1 MSSFPSFESM
11 HASVGVDNWGLH
23 GSPTKPSHC
32 FLVFENLNECV
43 GPNIISQ
50 RNYPCDRHIKA
61 YFGDVDLVT
70 TGKVPFQKQL
80 LQCMLSQA
88 LWMKGQIEIL
98 RSINSFGSLIWQLN
112 ENWPTGGWGAVE
124 YGSYQDEVGQVVG
137 GRWKPLM
144 HLLERFLFRDVF
156 ASCGID
162 TDVAD
167 GSRCFVRNDGV
178 CSVSVMVAIE
188 EWNFNGTSR
197 PLFSSEFNL
206 GPNGD
211 TGESIILSAELS
223 SISNGWLTKC

>member
-61 YFGDVDLVT
+61 YFGDVDLIT
-70 TGKVPFQKQL
+70 TGKLPFQKQL

-144 HLLERFLFRDVF
+144 HLLERFLF
-156 ASCGID
+156 AILQCKQ
-162 TDVAD
+162 AL
-167 GSRCFVRNDGV
+167 
-178 CSVSVMVAIE
+178 CSVTIGRLKMFDVYCQV
-188 EWNFNGTSR
+188 N
-197 PLFSSEFNL
+197 PLKHSPFYRFL
-206 GPNGD
+206 VP
-211 TGESIILSAELS
+211 ILLYALMR
-223 SISNGWLTKC
+223 